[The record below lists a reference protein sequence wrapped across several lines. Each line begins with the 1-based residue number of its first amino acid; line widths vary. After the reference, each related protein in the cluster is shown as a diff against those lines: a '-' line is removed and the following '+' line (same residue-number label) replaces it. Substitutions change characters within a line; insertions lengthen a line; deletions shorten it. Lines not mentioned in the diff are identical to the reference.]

1 MTDNTE
7 EKEEINPLDMPDE
20 EAAELLLS
28 DDDAVI
34 TPQEPTSTEET
45 EESSEE
51 EESSEDLGK
60 TEESEKEGKE
70 EEDSEGEE
78 EENLA
83 AKAEDTEQKEDPK
96 ERKDQRKSKEAAEET
111 KADDTTTK
119 VEETPK
125 DIDYKAEYERL
136 IAPFRANGKDMQI
149 ESVDDALTLMKMGAN
164 YNKKMAGLKPNL
176 KLLKMLEKNN
186 LLDESKLSFLIDL
199 DQKNPGAV
207 NKLIKDSGID
217 PLDIDTEKEDEYRP
231 STYTVDDKEVE
242 LDGVLDEIRDTQS
255 FKDTL
260 GIITNKWD
268 DSSKQVLYDNPGLIK
283 VINEHVG
290 AGVYTKI
297 AGVIESERMFGRLTN
312 MTDLEAYKHV
322 GDAIMAKGGFQTSTE
337 QPDTTESTDAAPVT
351 KKTDPKLNERRKAAS
366 STKSASS
373 SKKTNDFNPLAMS
386 DEDFEK
392 VSGSQ
397 FL

>member
-78 EENLA
+78 EEDLA

-176 KLLKMLEKNN
+176 KLLKMLEKND

-260 GIITNKWD
+260 
-268 DSSKQVLYDNPGLIK
+268 
-283 VINEHVG
+283 
-290 AGVYTKI
+290 
-297 AGVIESERMFGRLTN
+297 
-312 MTDLEAYKHV
+312 
-322 GDAIMAKGGFQTSTE
+322 
-337 QPDTTESTDAAPVT
+337 
-351 KKTDPKLNERRKAAS
+351 
-366 STKSASS
+366 
-373 SKKTNDFNPLAMS
+373 
-386 DEDFEK
+386 
-392 VSGSQ
+392 
-397 FL
+397 